1 VVLFFE
7 KGAPTENIWYYQ
19 LNLDRNLGKTYPLN
33 EEDLAEFVEL
43 QKTKADSNNSWKLN
57 IQDMDKT
64 NYDLSAKNPNS
75 NHINHFRDP
84 LEIIKDLKNLDSKTS
99 ELLNKIEN
107 LL

>member
-33 EEDLAEFVEL
+33 EGDLEEFVEL
-43 QKTKADSNNSWKLN
+43 QKTKADSKNSWKLK
-57 IQDMDKT
+57 IQDIEKT
-64 NYDLSAKNPNS
+64 TFDLSVKNPNS
-75 NHINHFRDP
+75 NHINQFRDP
-84 LEIIKDLKNLDSKTS
+84 SEIIKDLKYLDSKTS
-99 ELLNKIEN
+99 ELLNQIEN